1 MNIAARFERKDGADA
16 AAHLGCG
23 LTELKFTG
31 SDDKEMVFS
40 GYGAVFGNIDSYG
53 DVIQKGAFAD
63 TLRRAKSS
71 GQWPAMLMQHG
82 GLLGAEMTPVGI
94 WTDMHED
101 DTGLFVEGK
110 LAPTPRGSEA
120 YQLLKMTPRPAISG
134 LSIGYLAKEWS
145 VRTRPD
151 EPRRTLKAVDLIEV
165 SLVTNPANP
174 KARVTGVKAVD
185 ADLASAIKWLGKAI
199 KLHEG
204 HMDGSVATS
213 EASQQEMMD
222 QMQKAFSALTE
233 GKPGAMKGSSSIRDA
248 EKALRDAG
256 FSASDAKAILAS
268 GFKALPQRD
277 VERSGVAAAEI
288 GDLLASVQRVHSIF
302 TKP

>member
-1 MNIAARFERKDGADA
+1 MNIAARFERKDGADP
-16 AAHLGCG
+16 AHLGCG
-23 LTELKFTG
+23 LVELKFSG
-31 SDDKEMVFS
+31 ADEKEMTFS

-174 KARVTGVKAVD
+174 KARVQAVKN
-185 ADLASAIKWLGKAI
+185 DL
-199 KLHEG
+199 
-204 HMDGSVATS
+204 T
-213 EASQQEMMD
+213 
-222 QMQKAFSALTE
+222 
-233 GKPGAMKGSSSIRDA
+233 IRDA
-248 EKALRDAG
+248 EKALRDVG
-256 FSASDAKAILAS
+256 FSQSDAKAIVAS

-277 VERSGVAAAEI
+277 VERSGVAAAEL